1 LHQFHHVSMQLQQE
15 PPPDLGLVRELF
27 HLLVGKFPVVAS
39 NIRLEVTIIH
49 PPIFD
54 VAILKS
60 LKSDTLNDEEE
71 LSFRMF
77 ELVADVELIEN
88 SEMSITE
95 RLISV
100 RLRDSV
106 S

>member
-1 LHQFHHVSMQLQQE
+1 
-15 PPPDLGLVRELF
+15 
-27 HLLVGKFPVVAS
+27 
-39 NIRLEVTIIH
+39 VTIIH

-77 ELVADVELIEN
+77 ELVAVEELIEN

-95 RLISV
+95 KANLSQAKRQRKLMRYDLNAMKAVPLPANLVERLFTRMTHSGT
-100 RLRDSV
+100 LQQ
-106 S
+106 